1 MRRAT
6 RILLVTVGLAVAGSL
21 FGALAGALSLA
32 IIGVT
37 VGLASKA
44 GVAINADMLVVAAGD
59 GAVFGLI
66 LGPLTAWLALRRVP
80 FGLAMLTATAAS
92 TVGAILGASLPFGP
106 VLGAVGGFLLT
117 AVWLRRHASMRTS
130 TTTSR
135 VA

>member
-6 RILLVTVGLAVAGSL
+6 RILLVTVGLAVAGTVL
-21 FGALAGALSLA
+21 GALAGALSLA
-32 IIGVT
+32 IIGAT

-44 GVAINADMLVVAAGD
+44 VVGINTDMLVVAAGD

-80 FGLAMLTATAAS
+80 LGVAMLTATAAS

-106 VLGAVGGFLLT
+106 VLGAVAGFILT
-117 AVWLRRHASMRTS
+117 AIWLRGHASTAPS
-130 TTTSR
+130 DSAPR